1 MFCYVILGFPLALCL
16 CFNGKMGIAGLW
28 LGMTI
33 ACVIL
38 DIGFA
43 MIISC
48 PNWELIANRMRATLE
63 AGAGRTPEVNAYRE
77 KFTPKPERKGMGQQN
92 NQVNDAP
99 QFGAAENLLGGDQD
113 GEYQQPNF

>member
-1 MFCYVILGFPLALCL
+1 MFCYIICGFPLALAI

-33 ACVIL
+33 ACIVL

-48 PNWELIANRMRATLE
+48 PNWEKIANTMRANLE
-63 AGAGRTPEVNAYRE
+63 KGATKTPEI
-77 KFTPKPERKGMGQQN
+77 Q
-92 NQVNDAP
+92 
-99 QFGAAENLLGGDQD
+99 
-113 GEYQQPNF
+113 